1 MADRDKLFLLTND
14 DGINAKGL
22 HSLID
27 VVRSMGKVFVI
38 APDQGQSG
46 MSHAITVK
54 YPIRIQKQKEEE
66 GLTIYSCNGTP
77 VDCIKLALNKLL
89 DRMPDIILSGIN
101 HGSNS
106 SSSIVY
112 SGTMAAAIEGCI
124 NGIPSVGFSLLD
136 YSPEAD
142 FSGAKKYAATII
154 NNVISKGLHEGTCL
168 NVNIPV
174 NHTNEIKGIRICR
187 QNKGV
192 WREEFDQRTDPQN
205 RDYFWLTGEY
215 FNLEPDAGDT
225 DEWALKNGYVSVV
238 PVHVDLTSYESLDY
252 LKSWEFNLERKNLE

>member
-1 MADRDKLFLLTND
+1 MAKRERLFLLTND
-14 DGINAKGL
+14 DGIHARGL
-22 HSLID
+22 ASMIE
-27 VVRSMGKVFVI
+27 VVRPKGKVFVI

-54 YPIRIQKQKEEE
+54 FPIRIQKHKEED
-66 GLTIYSCNGTP
+66 GLVMYSCNGTP

-89 DRMPDIILSGIN
+89 NRMPDMILAGIN

-106 SSSIVY
+106 SSSVVY
-112 SGTMAAAIEGCI
+112 SGTMAAAIEGCL

-136 YSPEAD
+136 FSPDAEFKGVVGYAD
-142 FSGAKKYAATII
+142 AII
-154 NNVISKGLHEGTCL
+154 ENVIHKGLPEGTCL
-168 NVNIPV
+168 NVNFPV
-174 NHTNEIKGIRICR
+174 NHTNEIKGVKICR

-205 RDYFWLTGEY
+205 RDYYWLTGEY
-215 FNLEPDAGDT
+215 INLEPEAGDT

-238 PVHVDLTSYESLDY
+238 PVQVDFTSYESLVY
-252 LKSWEFNLERKNLE
+252 LKSWEYDT